1 MDNDEKLHK
10 EIDLIQ
16 ANILRM
22 ANNSFLIKGWAVS
35 LVIAVFAL
43 SSDKLVFPK
52 SLFMF
57 LPVLLFWYLDAI
69 FLQNERMYRN
79 KYKKVINDRLSG
91 NFDELYN
98 LDVSDKECIL
108 EIMFSKTIIF
118 FYLPLFLTVLIFL
131 WR

>member
-1 MDNDEKLHK
+1 MGNDEKLHK

-16 ANILRM
+16 ANISRM

-43 SSDKLVFPK
+43 SNDKLEFPK

-57 LPVLLFWYLDAI
+57 LPVLLFWYLDSI

-79 KYKKVINDRLSG
+79 KYKKVINNRLSG